1 MMLMAPFF
9 VNYFVTILLFLLIL
23 NIAIFGAKFGIKKD
37 CYKSAYFGWLR
48 FGWLRLFRM
57 VTVYRHSDAVVT
69 SYKKVSPCGTR
80 RYLVVASI

>member
-9 VNYFVTILLFLLIL
+9 VNYFVTILLSSLIL

-48 FGWLRLFRM
+48 LFRM
-57 VTVYRHSDAVVT
+57 VTVYRHCDAVAN
-69 SYKKVSPCGTR
+69 S
-80 RYLVVASI
+80 

>member
-37 CYKSAYFGWLR
+37 
-48 FGWLRLFRM
+48 
-57 VTVYRHSDAVVT
+57 VTIRNKPTCS
-69 SYKKVSPCGTR
+69 
-80 RYLVVASI
+80 